1 MSYTFVYDFF
11 CVSVLL
17 NNSASSVFI
26 GGVSM
31 RDKKTK
37 MLVEAGIMIA
47 LAYVL
52 SLVKIFQMP
61 NGGSVTAGSMIPIL
75 IFAFR
80 WGGIQGMFVG
90 AVYGIIQ
97 FLLGPKWSF
106 HIASIAF
113 DYVVAFGALGLAGFF
128 KNGGMIKGMIGVTV
142 GIMGR
147 FVCHVLSGVIVWAS
161 YAPEGMN
168 PWLYSILYNG
178 SFLLAELL
186 ISVVIFALLY
196 KPLLR
201 SSMLEEVRA

>member
-1 MSYTFVYDFF
+1 
-11 CVSVLL
+11 
-17 NNSASSVFI
+17 
-26 GGVSM
+26 M
-31 RDKKTK
+31 RDKKTQ

-128 KNGGMIKGMIGVTV
+128 KNGGMIKGIIGVMV
-142 GIMGR
+142 GVLGR

-168 PWLYSILYNG
+168 PWIYSILYNG

-186 ISVVIFALLY
+186 ISVVIFVLLY

-201 SSMLEEVRA
+201 SNMLEEVQA

>member
-1 MSYTFVYDFF
+1 
-11 CVSVLL
+11 
-17 NNSASSVFI
+17 
-26 GGVSM
+26 M
-31 RDKKTK
+31 RDNKTR

-52 SLVKIFQMP
+52 SMVKLFQMP
-61 NGGSVTAGSMIPIL
+61 NGGTITAGSMIPIL

-90 AVYGIIQ
+90 AVYGVIQ

-106 HIASIAF
+106 HVASIAF

-128 KNGGMIKGMIGVTV
+128 RSGGVAKGMIGITV
-142 GIMGR
+142 GIAGR

-168 PWLYSILYNG
+168 PWVYSTVYNG
-178 SFLLAELL
+178 SYLLPELV
-186 ISVVIFALLY
+186 ISALIFAMLY
-196 KPLLR
+196 KPV
-201 SSMLEEVRA
+201 MNANPTVG